1 MGIFDFFLKKSHVEI
16 TNDGLNVTYYKNNK
30 IKIVKER
37 YYSINGQKHGE
48 YKSYY
53 LDGIIEKECNYI
65 NGKFEGIYKSYYK
78 NGQIIEHC
86 NFINGKIE
94 GSYKSYYVNGQIKKD
109 CNYIKSINSNR
120 KLDGI
125 YKSYYENGNLKDQLH
140 YKNGNK
146 VGQFHSFYDNKAKYR
161 EGNFGGKEVVKEYFK
176 NGNLKF
182 LKENNK
188 YTFYDKDYN
197 LKCEIHSTGN
207 DFIGTWKNY
216 REDGTIEYELDF
228 DDTNSDVKNNKVS
241 KAIFT
246 KGGDFYTK
254 IIVSYKNISG
264 SNMLYGSN
272 SQKRRRE
279 GGRFNQ
285 PRIYMGPPD
294 AGGAFII
301 DLKPISSIEDII
313 KLIPIKQ
320 SMDAPLVEAEDS
332 NLYDVLRS
340 VESSNPDRRL
350 LHESLRTEIERD
362 LENLTPRE
370 ADVVRLYFG
379 LGNQHP
385 MSLEEIGETFDLT
398 RERVRQIKEK
408 AIRRI
413 KHTTRSKILKTY
425 LG

>member
-188 YTFYDKDYN
+188 YTFYDEDNN
-197 LKCEIHSTGN
+197 LKCETHIKGYD

-216 REDGTIEYELDF
+216 KEDGTIEYELDF
-228 DDTNSDVKNNKVS
+228 DDTNSDVKNNIVS
-241 KAIFT
+241 KTIYT
-246 KGGDFYTK
+246 KGGDFYSKNT
-254 IIVSYKNISG
+254 VSYENIRG
-264 SNMLYGSN
+264 SYVFFYCGYSDA
-272 SQKRRRE
+272 RRE
-279 GGRFNQ
+279 GGWFSKPNTL
-285 PRIYMGPPD
+285 IGPPISN
-294 AGGAFII
+294 AFDIN
-301 DLKPISSIEDII
+301 LKPISSIEDI
-313 KLIPIKQ
+313 LT
-320 SMDAPLVEAEDS
+320 
-332 NLYDVLRS
+332 
-340 VESSNPDRRL
+340 
-350 LHESLRTEIERD
+350 LRT
-362 LENLTPRE
+362 
-370 ADVVRLYFG
+370 
-379 LGNQHP
+379 GNVT
-385 MSLEEIGETFDLT
+385 G
-398 RERVRQIKEK
+398 
-408 AIRRI
+408 
-413 KHTTRSKILKTY
+413 SKITPLDPR
-425 LG
+425 GQ

>member
-182 LKENNK
+182 LKDKNK
-188 YTFYDKDYN
+188 YTFFDEDNN
-197 LKCEIHSTGN
+197 LKCDIQLVVVRENRDYNILLISGL
-207 DFIGTWKNY
+207 WKNY
-216 REDGTIEYELDF
+216 RSDGTILYELDF
-228 DDTNSDVKNNKVS
+228 EDPNSDETKNIVTKT
-241 KAIFT
+241 IFT
-246 KGGDFYTK
+246 KRAELFSK
-254 IIVSYKNISG
+254 KLISYNAIKMAEVNFLSSYAG
-264 SNMLYGSN
+264 
-272 SQKRRRE
+272 KRME
-279 GGRFNQ
+279 ES
-285 PRIYMGPPD
+285 IYKWDTGMRGPP
-294 AGGAFII
+294 GVGYHSVN
-301 DLKPISSIEDII
+301 LKPISSIEDII
-313 KLIPIKQ
+313 KLTPI
-320 SMDAPLVEAEDS
+320 
-332 NLYDVLRS
+332 
-340 VESSNPDRRL
+340 
-350 LHESLRTEIERD
+350 
-362 LENLTPRE
+362 
-370 ADVVRLYFG
+370 
-379 LGNQHP
+379 
-385 MSLEEIGETFDLT
+385 
-398 RERVRQIKEK
+398 
-408 AIRRI
+408 
-413 KHTTRSKILKTY
+413 
-425 LG
+425 